1 MTRPFTAH
9 LKRVQNLFITSLT
22 LFKSQTKQHILPY
35 PKDTASKYLIIKTET
50 YKIILPGW

>member
-1 MTRPFTAH
+1 MTSPFTAH
-9 LKRVQNLFITSLT
+9 LKRVQNLFITSPT